1 MQKLTICAISCLM
14 IVLASCCPTEESV
27 SEVENGP
34 FKIVVRSRE
43 FHHSGTRNVDICI
56 AQTVSRNFPKA
67 KLQCFLRGSD
77 FDGLARISHAGER
90 ERVTAKN

>member
-14 IVLASCCPTEESV
+14 IVLASCGPTEESV

-67 KLQCFLRGSD
+67 KLQGFLRGFD
-77 FDGLARISHAGER
+77 FDGLAVRLAGIAR
-90 ERVTAKN
+90 N